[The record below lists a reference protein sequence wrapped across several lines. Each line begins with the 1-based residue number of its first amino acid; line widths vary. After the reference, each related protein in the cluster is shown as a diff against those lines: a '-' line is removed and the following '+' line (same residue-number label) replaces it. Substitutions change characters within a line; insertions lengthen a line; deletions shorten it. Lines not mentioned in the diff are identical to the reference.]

1 MSGALRRTLGTAH
14 IERQAER
21 AEDMAAF
28 CRDKLEHDEADQWQA
43 EANAWRIEL
52 PAQEP
57 EPEDITEAEFCEI
70 EPEP

>member
-1 MSGALRRTLGTAH
+1 VSGALRQTLGTAH

-21 AEDMAAF
+21 AEDMAAY
-28 CRDKLEHDEADQWQA
+28 CRDNRLPDEADQWQA

-52 PAQEP
+52 PPVEMEP
-57 EPEDITEAEFCEI
+57 GEIIEADVCEI